1 VRGGRDAFDNCIGVG
16 QDIVVPESNDS
27 ESEALKKLRSPF
39 IVVASVRMLTAIQL
53 DDQTPLDTAEVDDEG
68 KDRMLTT
75 ELHSSGSSTP

>member
-1 VRGGRDAFDNCIGVG
+1 VRGGCDAFDNCSGVG

-53 DDQTPLDTAEVDDEG
+53 DDQTPLDSAEVDDEG
-68 KDRMLTT
+68 TDRMLTT
-75 ELHSSGSSTP
+75 ELHSSGSSTS